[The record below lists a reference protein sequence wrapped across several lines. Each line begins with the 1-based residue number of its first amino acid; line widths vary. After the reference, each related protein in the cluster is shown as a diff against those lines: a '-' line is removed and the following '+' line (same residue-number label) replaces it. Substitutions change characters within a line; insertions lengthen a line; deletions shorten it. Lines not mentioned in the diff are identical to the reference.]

1 MRTMKAA
8 VFKGPGQIV
17 LDEKPMPTPG
27 HLKPLVTHRFALS
40 GIEQAYDLF
49 GAQRDGVLKVAI
61 TP

>member
-27 HLKPLVTHRFALS
+27 PGQALVRRQLQLRQH
-40 GIEQAYDLF
+40 
-49 GAQRDGVLKVAI
+49 AQRSRRERDPAVPATG
-61 TP
+61 